1 MSAYSE
7 LKAFAQRG
15 EPIGPGGDTSEA
27 WQIRGMDIATA
38 RPAAVLVLFG
48 HLDDMPARIHSPAVP
63 DDLDVLF
70 VTRAGTLR
78 NHPGQVAFPGGRI
91 DDDDAGPV
99 AAALREAEEETGLD
113 PAGVEILGPLPEVG
127 LPVSNYLVTPVL
139 AWWSSPTPVRVVD
152 HAESSHVFRAPV
164 AELLSAEVRFTAVV
178 RHKGREHRTPAF
190 TIDGI
195 TIWGF
200 TGLLLSRL
208 FDGLG
213 WTQPWDESREQDAP
227 IGRDRV

>member
-1 MSAYSE
+1 MSAYAE
-7 LKAFAQRG
+7 LKAFAERAA
-15 EPIGPGGDTSEA
+15 PIGPGAETTES
-27 WQIRGMDIATA
+27 WQLRGIDLGTA
-38 RPAAVLVLFG
+38 RPAAVLILFG
-48 HLDDMPARIHSPAVP
+48 HLDDRPARTHSAAVP

-78 NHPGQVAFPGGRI
+78 SHPGQVAFPGGKI
-91 DDDDAGPV
+91 DDDDASPA

-113 PAGVEILGPLPEVG
+113 PVGVEILGALPVVG

-139 AWWSSPTPVRVVD
+139 GWWASPTPVRVVD

-164 AELLSAEVRFTAVV
+164 ADLLSDEVRFTAVV
-178 RHKGREHRTPAF
+178 RRNGRKHSTPAF

-213 WTQPWDESREQDAP
+213 WAQPWDETRERDAP
-227 IGRDRV
+227 L

>member
-1 MSAYSE
+1 MSAYSQ
-7 LKAFAQRG
+7 LKAFAERSSA
-15 EPIGPGGDTSEA
+15 IGPDAHTPES
-27 WQIRGMDIATA
+27 WQVRGMDSATA
-38 RPAAVLVLFG
+38 RSAAVLILFG
-48 HLDDMPARIHSPAVP
+48 HLDDRPARTHSAVVP

-78 NHPGQVAFPGGRI
+78 SHPGQVAFPGGRI

-113 PAGVEILGPLPEVG
+113 PAGVEILGALPEVS
-127 LPVSNYLVTPVL
+127 LPISNYLVTPVL
-139 AWWSSPTPVRVVD
+139 GWWASPTPVRVVD

-164 AELLSAEVRFTAVV
+164 ADLLSAEARSTAVI
-178 RHKGREHRTPAF
+178 RRNGRKHSTPAF
-190 TIDGI
+190 TIDGT

-200 TGLLLSRL
+200 TGLLLARL

-213 WTQPWDESREQDAP
+213 WTQPWDESRELDAP
-227 IGRDRV
+227 L

>member
-1 MSAYSE
+1 MSAYLQ
-7 LKAFAQRG
+7 LKAFA
-15 EPIGPGGDTSEA
+15 ESAAPIGPGADTSEP
-27 WQIRGMDIATA
+27 WQLRGIDSATA
-38 RPAAVLVLFG
+38 RSAAVLILFG
-48 HLDDMPARIHSPAVP
+48 RLDDRPARVHSPAVP

-78 NHPGQVAFPGGRI
+78 SHPGQVAFPGGRI
-91 DDDDAGPV
+91 DDGDAGPA

-113 PAGVEILGPLPEVG
+113 PAGVEVLGALPEVG

-139 AWWSSPTPVRVVD
+139 AWWASPTPVRVVD

-164 AELLSAEVRFTAVV
+164 AELLSAQARFTAVV
-178 RHKGREHRTPAF
+178 RRNGRKHSTPGF
-190 TIDGI
+190 TVDGI

-200 TGLLLSRL
+200 TGLLLARL

-227 IGRDRV
+227 I

>member
-1 MSAYSE
+1 MSAYTQ
-7 LKAFAQRG
+7 LKALAERST
-15 EPIGPGGDTSEA
+15 PIGPGADTTES
-27 WQIRGMDIATA
+27 WQLRGMDIATA
-38 RPAAVLVLFG
+38 RPAAVLILFG
-48 HLDDMPARIHSPAVP
+48 HLDDRPARIHSSAVP

-78 NHPGQVAFPGGRI
+78 SHPGQVAFPGGRI
-91 DDDDAGPV
+91 DDGDAGPV

-113 PAGVEILGPLPEVG
+113 PAGVEILGALPEVS

-139 AWWSSPTPVRVVD
+139 AWWASPTPVHVVD

-178 RHKGREHRTPAF
+178 RRNGRTHSTPAF
-190 TIDGI
+190 TLDGI

-213 WTQPWDESREQDAP
+213 WTQPWDETRERDAP
-227 IGRDRV
+227 I

>member
-1 MSAYSE
+1 MSAYGQ
-7 LKAFAQRG
+7 LKAFAARS
-15 EPIGPGGDTSEA
+15 EAIGPGVGTSES
-27 WQIRGMDIATA
+27 WQLRGIDPATA
-38 RPAAVLVLFG
+38 RAAAVLILFG
-48 HLDDMPARIHSPAVP
+48 HLDDRPAKTHSDAVP

-78 NHPGQVAFPGGRI
+78 SHPGQVAFPGGRI
-91 DDDDAGPV
+91 DPDDAGPA

-113 PAGVEILGPLPEVG
+113 PAGVEILGVLPEVA

-139 AWWSSPTPVRVVD
+139 AWWASPTPVRVVD

-164 AELLSAEVRFTAVV
+164 AELLSEEARFMAVV
-178 RHKGREHRTPAF
+178 RRAGRKHSTPGF
-190 TIDGI
+190 TVDGI

-200 TGLLLSRL
+200 TGILLSRL

-213 WTQPWDESREQDAP
+213 WSQPWDQSLERDAP
-227 IGRDRV
+227 L